1 MAYQYLTKNGCVD
14 IKKACFNASFEFLR
28 GFLTCKTLVMDL
40 HQHPSSPRAEDPD
53 SGDNQ
58 RPIKNQRRID
68 EVRARMVVE
77 SKITILTSTMSRI
90 MRKDWNIVS
99 TKMYVHTLNPS
110 IKMRVTEA
118 LAELNWEVADLQESA
133 TLSLF
138 KNLDHSW
145 LAQENFLV
153 KVLSPESASWLRA
166 VQSIDICIAK
176 MMTAEKQGLLEKKQ
190 RLAALAGVNLAY
202 TAFKY
207 SAMNMAIPQRV
218 ENAMV

>member
-1 MAYQYLTKNGCVD
+1 
-14 IKKACFNASFEFLR
+14 
-28 GFLTCKTLVMDL
+28 MDL
-40 HQHPSSPRAEDPD
+40 HQHPSSPRAEDGD

-90 MRKDWNIVS
+90 MRKDWNIVT

-110 IKMRVTEA
+110 IKLRVTEA
-118 LAELNWEVADLQESA
+118 LTELNWEVADLQESA
-133 TLSLF
+133 IFGLF
-138 KNLDHSW
+138 KNLDHTW
-145 LAQENFLV
+145 LAQENFVV
-153 KVLSPESASWLRA
+153 KILSPESASWLRA
-166 VQSIDICIAK
+166 VQSIDVCIAK
-176 MMTAEKQGLLEKKQ
+176 MLTAEKQGLIEKKQ

-207 SAMNMAIPQRV
+207 AAMNMAIPKRA
-218 ENAMV
+218 ENSLT